1 MFGSS
6 GGGGRA
12 SEAGRVLGG
21 GFREVRIAVEV
32 VVVGVVV
39 VVVVGCAAEEG
50 RVWDL
55 LLDFDLECEA

>member
-6 GGGGRA
+6 GDGGRA

-32 VVVGVVV
+32 VVVGVV
-39 VVVVGCAAEEG
+39 GCAAEEG